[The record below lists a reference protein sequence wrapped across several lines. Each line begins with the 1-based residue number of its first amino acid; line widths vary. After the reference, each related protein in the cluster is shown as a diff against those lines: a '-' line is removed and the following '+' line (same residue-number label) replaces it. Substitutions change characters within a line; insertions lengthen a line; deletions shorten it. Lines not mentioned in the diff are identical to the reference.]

1 MFHNSLIKSGYPLLK
16 PEYMFL
22 NLVTSD
28 LVSLLILNK
37 VMSAPVGLTSCLCT
51 SASSFESR
59 PPSIVLAR
67 SFVRVLGA
75 QQSHVRHTLDNGPAD
90 TDRCTLEKYIS
101 FSVQKKTANH
111 KCCLPSKSTNEKPV
125 SNQASL
131 TIIRRK
137 MSFSL
142 MIKIPTIG
150 HHCTYQSYL
159 QYVKLYGKWKK

>member
-1 MFHNSLIKSGYPLLK
+1 MFYNSLIKSGYPLLK

-101 FSVQKKTANH
+101 FSVQKKQPITNAA
-111 KCCLPSKSTNEKPV
+111 CLTSQPMKS
-125 SNQASL
+125 QY
-131 TIIRRK
+131 
-137 MSFSL
+137 
-142 MIKIPTIG
+142 PTRPLL
-150 HHCTYQSYL
+150 QSYAE
-159 QYVKLYGKWKK
+159 KCRFH